1 VERSDS
7 GEASGGK
14 SRHDRAA
21 LGEGNSLTHNS
32 VDALTG
38 NTNLIILSIP
48 LWVDRI
54 SLTKRKAIVLRKVA
68 VADDFNVSAADI
80 LFSYLREQILS
91 GALSLGSNLPSEREL
106 SVHLGVSRPV
116 LREALRAL
124 AMIGVVEI
132 RRGAGT
138 FLTRPDASSLGQFFA
153 FTMMY
158 DVPVAEDVTEAR
170 IAVECQAARLATKRA
185 TVTDFEMLQ
194 EAFERIEATIN
205 DPESGA
211 EADYAFHSCLVA
223 AAHVPV
229 LSALYAALAECLH
242 RTHLYRRRSI
252 PLSEEFQKYLIEDH
266 HGILVAL
273 ADGNE
278 EQVDKVLRR
287 HFAIGNEFREQAAR
301 QDILKGLQPQRVVPR
316 SGKPSEVAP
325 DQI

>member
-1 VERSDS
+1 MAKKDATVSRRRAAVAESS
-7 GEASGGK
+7 ASGT
-14 SRHDRAA
+14 D
-21 LGEGNSLTHNS
+21 
-32 VDALTG
+32 V
-38 NTNLIILSIP
+38 
-48 LWVDRI
+48 
-54 SLTKRKAIVLRKVA
+54 
-68 VADDFNVSAADI
+68 

-106 SVHLGVSRPV
+106 AIHLGVSRPV

-132 RRGAGT
+132 RRGSGT
-138 FLTRPDASSLGQFFA
+138 FLRRPDASSLGQFFA

-158 DVPVAEDVTEAR
+158 DVPIAEDVTEAR

-194 EAFERIEATIN
+194 RAFERIEATIN

-252 PLSEEFQKYLIEDH
+252 PLSAEFQAYLIDDH
-266 HGILVAL
+266 RGILAAL
-273 ADGNE
+273 AEGSE
-278 EQVDKVLRR
+278 EQVDKILRR
-287 HFAIGNEFREQAAR
+287 HFAIGNEFREQATR
-301 QDILKGLQPQRVVPR
+301 QNILRSLQP
-316 SGKPSEVAP
+316 
-325 DQI
+325 